1 MTVNRFTAWSYTHAA
16 KPLQKQLVSMVVI
29 VATLGIVLSFA
40 TVFFLMRGIL
50 TQRVDEQLEEG
61 MDSWAGQGTWIPSI
75 GVPSEFAQATW
86 FPGYPYPF
94 SRYTPRGNPPDWEQ
108 LTVLDSPRTISS
120 KNVDSSA
127 ELVKWRALASKSD
140 DGTITLVAKRLEAE
154 DRILRWLAV
163 VEASLGITAVIG
175 IALAART
182 LVRRSL
188 APLREVE
195 QTALAIA
202 DGDVNRRVPAWSRET
217 EVGKLSYAVNT
228 MVTQLQESVDD
239 AQAKEEQMRRFVG
252 DASHELRTPLT
263 SVRGYAELYRKG
275 MAPDADM
282 VIDKIEEESGRMQ
295 LLVEDLLALTRAEG
309 TRLDRKTVDM
319 QKVVDS
325 AVSSARAAYPER
337 SIEVDNQCQ
346 RAAEVDGDPD
356 RLHQV
361 LMNLINNAFKHGGP
375 EVDVVITLRENLDR
389 IVLEVAD
396 NGKGMEEEDAAR
408 IFDRFYRADASRN
421 RAGGG
426 GSGLGLAITKS
437 LIEQHE
443 GTITVET
450 APGKGATFVISLP
463 LLNVVEEDTPAA
475 SAKGAKTTKTKDK
488 DKAKSKSKSKDTKR
502 GGKDNK
508 DAER

>member
-1 MTVNRFTAWSYTHAA
+1 MTVNRLTAKSYNQAT
-16 KPLQKQLVSMVVI
+16 KPLQKQLVTMVVI
-29 VATLGIVLSFA
+29 VATLGIMLSFA
-40 TVFFLMRGIL
+40 TVYFLMRGIL

-61 MDSWAGQGTWIPSI
+61 IDTWAGQGTWIPSI

-108 LTVLDSPRTISS
+108 LTVLDSPRTINS
-120 KNVDSSA
+120 KNVDSSE

-140 DGTITLVAKRLEAE
+140 DGTITLVAKRLESE
-154 DRILRWLAV
+154 ERILRWLAV
-163 VEASLGITAVIG
+163 VEASLGLTAVIG

-195 QTALAIA
+195 ETALAIA
-202 DGDVNRRVPAWSRET
+202 SGDVDRRVPAWSRET

-228 MVTQLQESVDD
+228 MVTQLQESVND

-282 VIDKIEEESGRMQ
+282 VIDKIEVESGRMQ

-309 TRLDRKTVDM
+309 TRLDRKTVEM
-319 QKVVDS
+319 QKVVDA

-337 SIEVDNQCQ
+337 SIEVDDQCL
-346 RAAEVDGDPD
+346 RAAEVNGDPD

-396 NGKGMEEEDAAR
+396 NGKGMSEEDAAR

-450 APGKGATFVISLP
+450 APGEGATFVISLP
-463 LLNVVEEDTPAA
+463 LLHKVEEEAPAA
-475 SAKGAKTTKTKDK
+475 GAKDKAKGKT
-488 DKAKSKSKSKDTKR
+488 AKSKSKGTKR
-502 GGKDNK
+502 GNK
-508 DAER
+508 ENNEGER

>member
-1 MTVNRFTAWSYTHAA
+1 MTVNRFTAKSYNQAS
-16 KPLQKQLVSMVVI
+16 KPLEKQLVSMVVF
-29 VATLGIVLSFA
+29 VATLGILLSFA
-40 TVFFLMRGIL
+40 TVYFLMRGIL

-61 MDSWAGQGTWIPSI
+61 IDTWAGQGTWIPSI

-108 LTVLDSPRTISS
+108 LTVLDSPQTINS
-120 KNVDSSA
+120 KNVDSSE

-140 DGTITLVAKRLEAE
+140 DGTITLVAKRLESE
-154 DRILRWLAV
+154 ERILRWLAV
-163 VEASLGITAVIG
+163 VETTLGLTAVIG

-195 QTALAIA
+195 DTALAIA
-202 DGDVNRRVPAWSRET
+202 DGDVDRRVPAWSRET

-228 MVTQLQESVDD
+228 MVTQLQESVND

-309 TRLDRKTVDM
+309 TRLDRKTVEM
-319 QKVVDS
+319 QKIVDA

-337 SIEVDNQCQ
+337 SIEVDDQCL
-346 RAAEVDGDPD
+346 RAAEVNGDPD

-375 EVDVVITLRENLDR
+375 EVDVVIRLRENLDR
-389 IVLEVAD
+389 VVLEVAD
-396 NGKGMEEEDAAR
+396 NGKGMSEEDAAR

-443 GTITVET
+443 GTITVQT
-450 APGKGATFVISLP
+450 APGEGATFVISLP
-463 LLNVVEEDTPAA
+463 LLHKMEEDAPAVGA
-475 SAKGAKTTKTKDK
+475 KDKTKGKATKSKGAK
-488 DKAKSKSKSKDTKR
+488 R
-502 GGKDNK
+502 GNK
-508 DAER
+508 ENNEGER

>member
-1 MTVNRFTAWSYTHAA
+1 MTVNRFTAKSYNQAS
-16 KPLQKQLVSMVVI
+16 KPLEKQLVSMVVF
-29 VATLGIVLSFA
+29 VATLGILLSFA
-40 TVFFLMRGIL
+40 TVYFLMRGIL

-61 MDSWAGQGTWIPSI
+61 IDTWAGQGTWIPSI

-108 LTVLDSPRTISS
+108 LTVLDSPQTINS
-120 KNVDSSA
+120 KNVDSSE

-140 DGTITLVAKRLEAE
+140 DGTITLVAKRLESE
-154 DRILRWLAV
+154 ERILRWLAV
-163 VEASLGITAVIG
+163 VETTLGLTAVIG

-195 QTALAIA
+195 ETALAIA
-202 DGDVNRRVPAWSRET
+202 DGDVDRRVPAWSRET

-228 MVTQLQESVDD
+228 MVTQLQESVND

-309 TRLDRKTVDM
+309 TRLDRKTVEM
-319 QKVVDS
+319 QKIVDA

-337 SIEVDNQCQ
+337 SIEVDDQCL
-346 RAAEVDGDPD
+346 RAAEVNGDPD

-375 EVDVVITLRENLDR
+375 EVDVVIRLRENLDR
-389 IVLEVAD
+389 VVLEVAD
-396 NGKGMEEEDAAR
+396 NGKGMSEEDAAR

-443 GTITVET
+443 GTITVQT
-450 APGKGATFVISLP
+450 APGEGATFVISLP
-463 LLNVVEEDTPAA
+463 LLHKMEEDAPAVGA
-475 SAKGAKTTKTKDK
+475 KDKTKGKATKSKGAK
-488 DKAKSKSKSKDTKR
+488 R
-502 GGKDNK
+502 GNK
-508 DAER
+508 ENNEGER

>member
-1 MTVNRFTAWSYTHAA
+1 MTVNRLTAKSYNQAT
-16 KPLQKQLVSMVVI
+16 KPLQKQLVSMVVF
-29 VATLGIVLSFA
+29 VATLGILLSFA
-40 TVFFLMRGIL
+40 TVYFLMRGIL

-61 MDSWAGQGTWIPSI
+61 IDTWAGQGTWIPSI

-108 LTVLDSPRTISS
+108 LTVLDSPRTINS
-120 KNVDSSA
+120 KNVDSSE

-140 DGTITLVAKRLEAE
+140 DGTITLVAKRLESE
-154 DRILRWLAV
+154 ERILRWLAV
-163 VEASLGITAVIG
+163 VEASLGLTAVIG

-195 QTALAIA
+195 DTALAIA
-202 DGDVNRRVPAWSRET
+202 SGDVDRRVPAWSRET

-228 MVTQLQESVDD
+228 MVTQLQESVND

-309 TRLDRKTVDM
+309 TRLDRKTVEM
-319 QKVVDS
+319 QKVVDT

-337 SIEVDNQCQ
+337 SIEVDDQCL
-346 RAAEVDGDPD
+346 RAAEVNGDPD

-396 NGKGMEEEDAAR
+396 NGKGMSEEDAAR

-450 APGKGATFVISLP
+450 SPGEGATFVISLP
-463 LLNVVEEDTPAA
+463 LLHKVEEAPAA
-475 SAKGAKTTKTKDK
+475 GAKDKAKGKT
-488 DKAKSKSKSKDTKR
+488 AKSKSKGAKGAKEAKR
-502 GGKDNK
+502 GSKENNEG
-508 DAER
+508 ER

>member
-1 MTVNRFTAWSYTHAA
+1 MKAKQTLAAWSYNQASR
-16 KPLQKQLVSMVVI
+16 PLQKQLVSLVVV

-50 TQRVDEQLEEG
+50 MQRVDDQLQEG
-61 MDSWAGQGTWIPSI
+61 LDSWAGQGTWIPSI

-108 LTVLDSPRTISS
+108 LTVLDQARTIGS

-127 ELVKWRALASKSD
+127 SLTQWRAVASKSD
-140 DGTITLVAKRLEAE
+140 DGTITLVAKRLESE
-154 DRILRWLAV
+154 NRILRWLAV
-163 VEASLGITAVIG
+163 VETSLGA
-175 IALAART
+175 IAILAIAIAART

-188 APLREVE
+188 TPLREVE
-195 QTALAIA
+195 DTALAIA
-202 DGDVNRRVPAWSRET
+202 DGDVDRRVPAWSRDT

-228 MVTQLQESVDD
+228 MVGQLQESVDE

-263 SVRGYAELYRKG
+263 SLRGYAELYRKG

-337 SIEVDNQCQ
+337 SIEVDNQCA
-346 RAAEVDGDPD
+346 RPPMVNGDPD

-361 LMNLINNAFKHGGP
+361 LMNLINNAFKHGGSD
-375 EVDVVITLRENLDR
+375 VDVTITLRENLDR
-389 IVLEVAD
+389 IVIEVAD
-396 NGKGMEEEDAAR
+396 NGRGMAEEDAAR
-408 IFDRFYRADASRN
+408 IFDRFYRADASRH

-443 GTITVET
+443 GTITVDT
-450 APGKGATFVISLP
+450 APGEGATFKISLP
-463 LLNVVEEDTPAA
+463 LLREVNGATATKATKATKAAQPA
-475 SAKGAKTTKTKDK
+475 KDAKTPEKD
-488 DKAKSKSKSKDTKR
+488 
-502 GGKDNK
+502 
-508 DAER
+508 

>member
-1 MTVNRFTAWSYTHAA
+1 MTVNRFTAKSYNQAS
-16 KPLQKQLVSMVVI
+16 KPLEKQLVSMVVF
-29 VATLGIVLSFA
+29 VATLGILLSFA
-40 TVFFLMRGIL
+40 TVYFLMRGIL

-61 MDSWAGQGTWIPSI
+61 IDTWAGQGTWIPSI

-108 LTVLDSPRTISS
+108 LTVLDSPQTINS
-120 KNVDSSA
+120 KNVDSSE

-140 DGTITLVAKRLEAE
+140 DGTITLVAKRLESE
-154 DRILRWLAV
+154 ERILRWLAV
-163 VEASLGITAVIG
+163 VEATLGLTAVIG

-195 QTALAIA
+195 ETALAIA
-202 DGDVNRRVPAWSRET
+202 DGDVDRRVPAWSRET

-228 MVTQLQESVDD
+228 MVTQLQESVND

-309 TRLDRKTVDM
+309 TRLDRKTVEM
-319 QKVVDS
+319 QKIVDA

-337 SIEVDNQCQ
+337 SIEVDDQCL
-346 RAAEVDGDPD
+346 RAAEVNGDPD

-375 EVDVVITLRENLDR
+375 EVDVVIRLRENLDR
-389 IVLEVAD
+389 VVLEVAD
-396 NGKGMEEEDAAR
+396 NGKGMSEEDAAR

-443 GTITVET
+443 GTITVQT
-450 APGKGATFVISLP
+450 APGEGATFVISLP
-463 LLNVVEEDTPAA
+463 LLHKMEEDAPAVGA
-475 SAKGAKTTKTKDK
+475 KDKTKGKATKSKGAK
-488 DKAKSKSKSKDTKR
+488 R
-502 GGKDNK
+502 GNK
-508 DAER
+508 ENNEGER